1 MRLYDYLA
9 LLTYPLT
16 YRMKLPLLPLTCA
29 LLLLAAL
36 QPVRA
41 QTAAPLDP
49 AAARATLSEQAEK
62 PKFRPKAA
70 VQGRSY
76 TRNAKGVDV
85 EIVEFASGQKE
96 EHPYVPVPLL
106 FKVDSDEL
114 LDDVSRRNLRELAA
128 ILHDLSATGVRFV
141 IQGHTSAEGS
151 PEHNKTL
158 SDKRAQKIRELLV
171 GNLGVSS
178 DAVKE
183 TVGFGSEFARVP
195 ANAPESTRQQ
205 DRRVLVVRD

>member
-1 MRLYDYLA
+1 
-9 LLTYPLT
+9 
-16 YRMKLPLLPLTCA
+16 MKLPLLQLSCA
-29 LLLLAAL
+29 LLLLAGVHPL
-36 QPVRA
+36 RA

-62 PKFRPKAA
+62 PRFRPKAA
-70 VQGRSY
+70 VQGRTY

-85 EIVEFASGQKE
+85 EIVEYASGQKE

-128 ILHDLSATGVRFV
+128 ILHDLSATGARFV
-141 IQGHTSAEGS
+141 IQGHTSAEGNA
-151 PEHNKTL
+151 EHNKAL
-158 SDKRAQKIRELLV
+158 SDKRAQKIRALLV
-171 GNLGVSS
+171 EGLGLSA

-183 TVGFGSEFARVP
+183 TVGFGSEFAHVP
-195 ANAPESTRQQ
+195 ANAPESNRQQ

>member
-1 MRLYDYLA
+1 
-9 LLTYPLT
+9 
-16 YRMKLPLLPLTCA
+16 MKLQILRLSCA
-29 LLLLAAL
+29 LIFLSGVHPL
-36 QPVRA
+36 RA
-41 QTAAPLDP
+41 QTAAPLD
-49 AAARATLSEQAEK
+49 AAAAKATLSEQAEK

-85 EIVEFASGQKE
+85 EIVEYASGQKE

-114 LDDVSRRNLRELAA
+114 LDDGSRRNLRELAA
-128 ILHDLSATGVRFV
+128 ILHDLSATGARFV
-141 IQGHTSAEGS
+141 IQGHTSAEGNAD
-151 PEHNKTL
+151 HNRTL
-158 SDKRAQKIRELLV
+158 SDKRAQRIRALLV
-171 GNLGVSS
+171 EGLGVPA

-195 ANAPESTRQQ
+195 ANAPESSRQQ
-205 DRRVLVVRD
+205 DRRVLVIRD

>member
-1 MRLYDYLA
+1 MKPPILHLSFAFLFLA
-9 LLTYPLT
+9 VAHPL
-16 YRMKLPLLPLTCA
+16 
-29 LLLLAAL
+29 
-36 QPVRA
+36 RA

-62 PKFRPKAA
+62 PKFRSKAA
-70 VQGRSY
+70 VQGRTY

-85 EIVEFASGQKE
+85 EIVEYASGQKE

-114 LDDVSRRNLRELAA
+114 LDDGSRRNLRELAA
-128 ILHDLSATGVRFV
+128 ILHDLSATGARFV
-141 IQGHTSAEGS
+141 IQGHTSAEGNA
-151 PEHNKTL
+151 EHNKAL
-158 SDKRAQKIRELLV
+158 SDKRAQKIRALLV
-171 GNLGVSS
+171 EGLGVSA

-183 TVGFGSEFARVP
+183 TVGFGSEFAHV
-195 ANAPESTRQQ
+195 AAGAPESDRQQ

>member
-1 MRLYDYLA
+1 
-9 LLTYPLT
+9 
-16 YRMKLPLLPLTCA
+16 MKLPSLHLFGAILF
-29 LLLLAAL
+29 LVGVQSL
-36 QPVRA
+36 RA

-62 PKFRPKAA
+62 PKFRSKAA

-76 TRNAKGVDV
+76 SRNSKGVDV
-85 EIVEFASGQKE
+85 EIVEYASGQKE

-106 FKVDSDEL
+106 FRVDTDEL
-114 LDDVSRRNLRELAA
+114 LDDVSRHNLRELAA

-141 IQGHTSAEGS
+141 IQGHTSAEGNY
-151 PEHNKTL
+151 EHNKAL
-158 SDKRAQKIRELLV
+158 SDKRAQKIRDLLV
-171 GNLGVSS
+171 QSLGLSS

-183 TVGFGSEFARVP
+183 TLGFGSEFARVP
-195 ANAPESTRQQ
+195 ANAPESNRQQ

>member
-1 MRLYDYLA
+1 
-9 LLTYPLT
+9 
-16 YRMKLPLLPLTCA
+16 MKLPLLRLSFA
-29 LLLLAAL
+29 LLFLVGAHAL
-36 QPVRA
+36 RA

-85 EIVEFASGQKE
+85 EIVEYASGQKE

-114 LDDVSRRNLRELAA
+114 LDDVSRRNLRELAT
-128 ILHDLSATGVRFV
+128 ILHDLNATGVRFV
-141 IQGHTSAEGS
+141 IQGHTSAEGNA
-151 PEHNKTL
+151 EHNKAL
-158 SDKRAQKIRELLV
+158 SDKRAQKIRALLV
-171 GNLGVSS
+171 ENLGLSA

-183 TVGFGSEFARVP
+183 TVGFGSEFAQAS
-195 ANAPESTRQQ
+195 ANAPESNRQQ